1 MRTSRLSTA
10 CSRSASSRR
19 SSPGPAAC
27 ECGFDDIT
35 IMNEWQSPHLP
46 DVNRP
51 TSLRTAWLLVGI
63 MVLLIALSACGGD
76 VDPQVLPMD
85 PSPAARA
92 PSDSQDSTP
101 TSASAAPLPAL
112 SPRPTVTAPSP
123 SGQSNSPRDPVKAPG
138 FSRMSGLEDRVT
150 LDELLE
156 GQEAMVVF
164 STEGSSEVFAS
175 SNWSSCRARIQSSSG
190 AMSIC

>member
-1 MRTSRLSTA
+1 MRTCRSSKT

-51 TSLRTAWLLVGI
+51 TSLRTGWLLVGI

-112 SPRPTVTAPSP
+112 SPRPTVTTPSP

-138 FSRMSGLEDRVT
+138 FSLMSGLGDRVT

-156 GQEAMVVF
+156 GQDAVVVF

-175 SNWSSCRARIQSSSG
+175 SSWSSCRARIQSSSG
-190 AMSIC
+190 AMSIW